1 MNESLLTL
9 KGVGKKK
16 YNGFQKMGLNT
27 IEDLL
32 FDYPRE
38 YDDRAHISAL
48 SSIVESAKYAIDIT
62 VVDYQKFR
70 RQGGKTMHK
79 FTVSDNSS
87 TAQVIFINTPF
98 ITNYFH
104 LDGHYFLYGQ
114 INLQVDGLVMFH
126 PEIRPHTD
134 GGFGIVP
141 KYSLSEGVSQKDI
154 QKALLQCVDHIAA
167 VKEVLPQSVVSKNNL
182 MNRASALNI
191 IHFPEDFTQLEK
203 ARYRFKY
210 EELFHLQMAML
221 YKHSRIKK
229 AIKKCVSNKPSS
241 AEINALF
248 QFELTGDQ
256 KRAIADILADMATAT
271 PMNRLLQGDVGSGK
285 TAVAIAAAYTAV
297 KSGFQV
303 ALMAPTEILARQHY
317 DTFSKYFDT
326 AEIVLLSSS
335 VSDKDKLYKAIAAG
349 EIKIVIGTHAII
361 QTAVTFKQLALVI
374 TDEQHRFGVNQ
385 RKSLSEK
392 AVGVDV
398 LVMSA
403 TPIPR
408 TLSLI
413 IYGDMDISTINQM
426 PVGRLPVKT
435 HYIKPPKYQ
444 AMLDYIEAHLALG
457 EQAYFVAPLIEE
469 SDKIDLVP
477 AEKLYQSVA
486 SRFSNYQVAL
496 VHGRMTAEQKNDI
509 MTAFKDGAIQVL
521 VSTTVIEVGVDVA
534 KATIIVITHSERFGL
549 AQLHQLRGRVG
560 RGKLQS
566 YCFLLAKQPG
576 KIARQRIAM
585 MTKTNDGFAIANKD
599 LEIRGPGELLGI
611 RQHGLPEL
619 KIVNLKEDIDL
630 LKTVQTDCK
639 QLFNSDEDIT
649 NYLDWLSNQ
658 MVL

>member
-32 FDYPRE
+32 FYYPRE
-38 YDDRAHISAL
+38 YEDRAHISAL
-48 SSIVESAKYAIDIT
+48 SSIEENAKYAIAVT

-79 FTVSDNSS
+79 FIVSDNSA

-104 LDGHYFLYGQ
+104 LDGHYYLYGQ
-114 INLQVDGLVMFH
+114 INRQADGLVMFH
-126 PEIRPHTD
+126 PEIRPHAD

-141 KYSLSEGVSQKDI
+141 KYALSEGVSQKDI
-154 QKALLQCVDHIAA
+154 QRALLQCTDQMSA
-167 VKEVLPQSVVSKNNL
+167 VKEVLPQSVVAKNNL
-182 MNRASALNI
+182 MDRAAALNI
-191 IHFPEDFTQLEK
+191 IHFPKDLAQLEK
-203 ARYRFKY
+203 ARHRFKY

-221 YKHSRIKK
+221 YKRSRIKK
-229 AIKKCVSNKPSS
+229 SIKRAVSHKLSMS
-241 AEINALF
+241 EIAALF
-248 QFELTGDQ
+248 QFELTSDQ
-256 KRAIADILADMATAT
+256 KRAISEILADMSTDV

-285 TAVAIAAAYTAV
+285 TAVALAAAYTAV

-317 DTFSKYFDT
+317 DTFSKFFA
-326 AEIVLLSSS
+326 AEEIALLTSSAS
-335 VSDKDKLYKAIAAG
+335 GKDKLYTAIAAG
-349 EIKIVIGTHAII
+349 EINIVIGTHAII
-361 QTAVTFKQLALVI
+361 QTTVRFKQLALVI

-392 AVGVDV
+392 ADGVDV

-413 IYGDMDISTINQM
+413 IYGDMDISTINEM
-426 PVGRLPVKT
+426 PIGRLPVKT
-435 HYIKPPKYQ
+435 HYVKPPKYQ
-444 AMLDYIEAHLALG
+444 AMLDYIEEHLAAG

-469 SDKIDLVP
+469 SDKIDLIP

-486 SRFSNYQVAL
+486 SRFSDYQVAL
-496 VHGRMTAEQKNDI
+496 VHGRMSTEQKNET
-509 MTAFKDGAIQVL
+509 MTAFKNGTIQVL

-560 RGKLQS
+560 RGQLQS

-576 KIARQRIAM
+576 KIARQRITM

-599 LEIRGPGELLGI
+599 LEIRGPGEMLGI

-619 KIVNLKEDIDL
+619 KIVDLKADIDL
-630 LKTVQTDCK
+630 LKIVQADCK

-649 NYLDWLSNQ
+649 NYIDWLNEQ

>member
-1 MNESLLTL
+1 MNDSLLTL
-9 KGVGKKK
+9 KGIGKRK
-16 YNGFQKMGLNT
+16 YSGFQKMGLNT
-27 IEDLL
+27 IEQLL
-32 FDYPRE
+32 FYYPRE
-38 YDDRAHISAL
+38 YEDRAHISAL
-48 SSIVESAKYAIDIT
+48 SSIAESAKYAIEVNVI
-62 VVDYQKFR
+62 DYQKFR
-70 RQGGKTMHK
+70 RSGGKTMHK
-79 FTVSDNSS
+79 FIVSDDSA

-114 INLQVDGLVMFH
+114 INVQADGLVMFH
-126 PEIRPHTD
+126 PEIRPHSD

-141 KYSLSEGVSQKDI
+141 KYGLSEGVTNKDI
-154 QKALLQCVDHIAA
+154 RKALSQCVGYIAA
-167 VKEVLPQSVVSKNNL
+167 VEEVLPQTVVLKNSL
-182 MNRASALNI
+182 MNRATALNI
-191 IHFPEDFTQLEK
+191 LHFPSDLEQLNK
-203 ARYRFKY
+203 ARYRLKY
-210 EELFHLQMAML
+210 EELFNLQMAML
-221 YKHSRIKK
+221 YKRSRIKK
-229 AIKKCVSNKPSS
+229 SLKQCVSRNTPM
-241 AEINALF
+241 AEIKALF

-256 KRAIADILADMATAT
+256 QRAIDDILGDMATDT

-297 KSGFQV
+297 NSGFQV

-317 DTFSKYFDT
+317 ETFVKFFDEAKIALLT
-326 AEIVLLSSS
+326 SSASRKNQLYTAIAEAEI
-335 VSDKDKLYKAIAAG
+335 D
-349 EIKIVIGTHAII
+349 IVIGTHAII
-361 QTAVTFKQLALVI
+361 QTAVNFANLALVI

-392 AVGVDV
+392 AAGVDV

-413 IYGDMDISTINQM
+413 IYGDMDISTINEM
-426 PVGRLPVKT
+426 PIGRLPVKT
-435 HYIKPPKYQ
+435 HYVKPPKYQ
-444 AMLDYIEAHLALG
+444 AMLDYIEEHLASG

-469 SDKIDLVP
+469 SDKIDLIP

-486 SRFSNYQVAL
+486 ARFASYQVAL
-496 VHGRMTAEQKNDI
+496 VHGRMTAEQKNET
-509 MTAFKDGAIQVL
+509 MTAFKNGEIQVL
-521 VSTTVIEVGVDVA
+521 VSTTVIEVGVDVPQ
-534 KATIIVITHSERFGL
+534 ATIIVITHSERFGL

-599 LEIRGPGELLGI
+599 LEIRGPGEMLGI
-611 RQHGLPEL
+611 KQHGLPEL

-630 LKTVQTDCK
+630 LKTVQADCK
-639 QLFNSDEDIT
+639 QLFNSGEDIT
-649 NYLDWLSNQ
+649 DYLDWLSTQ
-658 MVL
+658 MTL